1 MFAAARRGAI
11 ARGAFTRR
19 FIAPQAAGLAL
30 RHTRGLGS
38 TATLSANDNS
48 SLAAASS
55 SSSVSASGAGASG
68 QGFGVQTVE
77 PEKRIRRSIFYVPG
91 SDERKL
97 KSSLSLGADCLVYDL
112 EDGVAFNRKNIAR
125 EMVFDALEASEHRK
139 AEKAVRINAVGSGLE
154 FDDLNVVLRSSRLQ
168 AIVIPKVQSAKD
180 VQFVSQMVDSV
191 APFITRKNVR
201 IIASIESA
209 LGVMNLKEIA
219 TSDPRVDALVFAAE
233 DYCADLGLTRTREGT
248 EMLYGRQAIVTAAHA
263 YGLQAIDLV
272 CMDYKNDDILRE
284 ECEFGRRMGFLGKQA
299 VHPRQLEI
307 IQRCFLPTDHE
318 IARAADIS
326 EGYQEH
332 SKRGVGAF
340 NYNGKVIDLPVVK
353 WAEKILSRARQGG
366 VAIPNPEERQK
377 LLNPASNASTS
388 APAIPAGSPS
398 TPALNSGKND
408 NAANAA

>member
-1 MFAAARRGAI
+1 M
-11 ARGAFTRR
+11 
-19 FIAPQAAGLAL
+19 
-30 RHTRGLGS
+30 
-38 TATLSANDNS
+38 
-48 SLAAASS
+48 LAAFRSS
-55 SSSVSASGAGASG
+55 APRGILTRTLGA
-68 QGFGVQTVE
+68 TH
-77 PEKRIRRSIFYVPG
+77 VPG

-97 KSSLSLGADCLVYDL
+97 KSSLSLSADCLVYDL
-112 EDGVAFNRKNIAR
+112 EDGVSHNRKNIAR

-180 VQFVSQMVDSV
+180 IQFVSQMVDSV
-191 APFITRKNVR
+191 APSITRKNVK
-201 IIASIESA
+201 ILASIESA

-219 TSDPRVDALVFAAE
+219 TADPRVDALVFAAE

-248 EMLYGRQAIVTAAHA
+248 EMLYGRSAIATAAHA

-272 CMDYKNDDILRE
+272 CMDYKNDEILKE

-299 VHPRQLEI
+299 VHPRQLDI

-318 IARAADIS
+318 IARAADIY

-332 SKRGVGAF
+332 SKRGVGVF

-353 WAEKILSRARQGG
+353 WAGKILSRARQGG

-377 LLNPASNASTS
+377 ILQMGPSPVPNSTS
-388 APAIPAGSPS
+388 ASVNTAGKSDGS
-398 TPALNSGKND
+398 TTS
-408 NAANAA
+408 

>member
-1 MFAAARRGAI
+1 MMMNARLLSTTPSRWSPEMS
-11 ARGAFTRR
+11 T
-19 FIAPQAAGLAL
+19 
-30 RHTRGLGS
+30 GS
-38 TATLSANDNS
+38 LSVTGSA
-48 SLAAASS
+48 SLS
-55 SSSVSASGAGASG
+55 SSSVSSLAGSGSLSGAHGAGGS
-68 QGFGVQTVE
+68 TLAE

-97 KSSLSLGADCLVYDL
+97 KSSLSLSADCLVYDL
-112 EDGVAFNRKNIAR
+112 EDGVAHNRKNIAR

-248 EMLYGRQAIVTAAHA
+248 EMLYGRSAIVTAAHA

-299 VHPRQLEI
+299 VHPRQLDI
-307 IQRCFLPTDHE
+307 IQRCFLPTDQE

-326 EGYQEH
+326 EGYQDH

-366 VAIPNPEERQK
+366 VTIPSPEERQK
-377 LLNPASNASTS
+377 ILGSTTTAVATGS
-388 APAIPAGSPS
+388 ATATATAGKGDSPAPAA
-398 TPALNSGKND
+398 
-408 NAANAA
+408 

>member
-1 MFAAARRGAI
+1 MSLLSNI
-11 ARGAFTRR
+11 NSKQT
-19 FIAPQAAGLAL
+19 AAGLAL

-38 TATLSANDNS
+38 TVTLFANDNS
-48 SLAAASS
+48 SLATASS
-55 SSSVSASGAGASG
+55 SSSSGGGSGG
-68 QGFGVQTVE
+68 QGSGVQAIE

-219 TSDPRVDALVFAAE
+219 TADPRVDALVFAAE

-366 VAIPNPEERQK
+366 VAIPNAEERQK
-377 LLNPASNASTS
+377 ILQ
-388 APAIPAGSPS
+388 AGS
-398 TPALNSGKND
+398 TPAITAGGAGSSPSSTTVAANSGKSD
-408 NAANAA
+408 TPSTAA

>member
-1 MFAAARRGAI
+1 MLASFRTLAARSALNRTLGATQP
-11 ARGAFTRR
+11 A
-19 FIAPQAAGLAL
+19 QAILRKRYLSSSTTLLAGD
-30 RHTRGLGS
+30 T
-38 TATLSANDNS
+38 TTLSP
-48 SLAAASS
+48 AASS
-55 SSSVSASGAGASG
+55 STVATAGSSSVAAGSGVN
-68 QGFGVQTVE
+68 QGSGVQGLE

-112 EDGVAFNRKNIAR
+112 EDGVAHNRKNIAR

-209 LGVMNLKEIA
+209 LGIMNLKEIA

-233 DYCADLGLTRTREGT
+233 DYCADLGLTRTREGI
-248 EMLYGRQAIVTAAHA
+248 EMLYGRSAIVTAAHA

-272 CMDYKNDDILRE
+272 CMDYKNDEILKE

-366 VAIPNPEERQK
+366 VVIPKPEERQK
-377 LLNPASNASTS
+377 ILQAG
-388 APAIPAGSPS
+388 PAGGMSS
-398 TPALNSGKND
+398 TAVAVNSSKTD
-408 NAANAA
+408 STAPEA

>member
-1 MFAAARRGAI
+1 ARVV
-11 ARGAFTRR
+11 
-19 FIAPQAAGLAL
+19 LKH
-30 RHTRGLGS
+30 RHLNS
-38 TATLSANDNS
+38 TATAFASDKPTSS
-48 SLAAASS
+48 SLSPASS
-55 SSSVSASGAGASG
+55 SPSGSLSSASLSAASAGSIAASLSS
-68 QGFGVQTVE
+68 E

-97 KSSLSLGADCLVYDL
+97 KSSLSLAADCLVYDL
-112 EDGVAFNRKNIAR
+112 EDGVAHNRKNVAR

-209 LGVMNLKEIA
+209 LGIMNLKEIA

-248 EMLYGRQAIVTAAHA
+248 EMLYGRSAIVTAAHA

-284 ECEFGRRMGFLGKQA
+284 ECDFGRRMGFLGKQA
-299 VHPRQLEI
+299 VHPRQLDI
-307 IQRCFLPTDHE
+307 IQRCFLPTDQE

-332 SKRGVGAF
+332 AKRGVGAF

-353 WAEKILSRARQGG
+353 WAEKVLSRARQGG
-366 VAIPNPEERQK
+366 VAIPNSEERQK
-377 LLNPASNASTS
+377 ILQPGATGVSTNTTVTVNASGSKNEKDGAS
-388 APAIPAGSPS
+388 A
-398 TPALNSGKND
+398 
-408 NAANAA
+408 

>member
-1 MFAAARRGAI
+1 MLPAIRTSAARSAFHKNLGA
-11 ARGAFTRR
+11 A
-19 FIAPQAAGLAL
+19 QA
-30 RHTRGLGS
+30 LGFRS
-38 TATLSANDNS
+38 RYL
-48 SLAAASS
+48 
-55 SSSVSASGAGASG
+55 SVSAKVFANDKPSTPTLSTAASATSGSGSPATTSLSVGTGAGHGTGAPALES
-68 QGFGVQTVE
+68 
-77 PEKRIRRSIFYVPG
+77 EKRIRRSIFYVPG

-97 KSSLSLGADCLVYDL
+97 KSSLSLAADCLVYDL
-112 EDGVAFNRKNIAR
+112 EDGVAHNRKNVAR

-154 FDDLNVVLRSSRLQ
+154 FDDLSVVLRSSRLQ
-168 AIVIPKVQSAKD
+168 AIVVPKVQSAKD

-191 APFITRKNVR
+191 APTITRKNVK

-209 LGVMNLKEIA
+209 LGIMNIKEIA

-233 DYCADLGLTRTREGT
+233 DYCADMGLTRTREGT
-248 EMLYGRQAIVTAAHA
+248 ELLYGRSAIVTAAHA
-263 YGLQAIDLV
+263 FGLQAIDLV
-272 CMDYKNDDILRE
+272 CMDYKNDEILKE
-284 ECEFGRRMGFLGKQA
+284 ECEVGRRMGFLGKQA
-299 VHPRQLEI
+299 VHPRQLDI

-366 VAIPNPEERQK
+366 VAIPTPEERQK
-377 LLNPASNASTS
+377 ILQAG
-388 APAIPAGSPS
+388 PAGTSNS
-398 TPALNSGKND
+398 SSVVPAASASKSEG
-408 NAANAA
+408 ATTA

>member
-1 MFAAARRGAI
+1 MFAAARNSV
-11 ARGAFTRR
+11 ARS
-19 FIAPQAAGLAL
+19 IL
-30 RHTRGLGS
+30 TRGLG
-38 TATLSANDNS
+38 ATQGTGGVAG
-48 SLAAASS
+48 SLNL
-55 SSSVSASGAGASG
+55 
-68 QGFGVQTVE
+68 E

-97 KSSLSLGADCLVYDL
+97 KSSLSLAADCLVYDL
-112 EDGVAFNRKNIAR
+112 EDGVAHNRKNIAR

-219 TSDPRVDALVFAAE
+219 TADPRVDALVFAAE
-233 DYCADLGLTRTREGT
+233 DYCADLGLTRTRDGV
-248 EMLYGRQAIVTAAHA
+248 EMLYGRSAIVTAAHA

-272 CMDYKNDDILRE
+272 CMDYKNDEILRE

-299 VHPRQLEI
+299 VHPRQLDI
-307 IQRCFLPTDHE
+307 IQRCFLPTDQE

-366 VAIPNPEERQK
+366 VTIPSPEERQK
-377 LLNPASNASTS
+377 ILQSGVAGSSTS
-388 APAIPAGSPS
+388 TTVAVNAPSSKNEKVAPAA
-398 TPALNSGKND
+398 
-408 NAANAA
+408 